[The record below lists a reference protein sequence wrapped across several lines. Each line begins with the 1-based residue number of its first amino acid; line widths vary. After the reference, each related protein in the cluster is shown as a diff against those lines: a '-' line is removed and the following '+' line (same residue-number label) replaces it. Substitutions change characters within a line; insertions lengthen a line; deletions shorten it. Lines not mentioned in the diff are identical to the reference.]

1 MFVRVLTFAVCLM
14 LTVGS
19 ARAAEEYG
27 TPAEAKAMLE
37 RVVTAIKANKAKAL
51 EEITKGEDGFKE
63 KDLYA
68 YCGGPDGNFTA
79 HPKLVGK
86 SLKDLMDKGTPPKP
100 VGADVYKT
108 AQEGKISEVSY
119 MWPRPNDPEQ
129 KPVEKVLYVT
139 KVSDQVCGVGYYK

>member
-1 MFVRVLTFAVCLM
+1 MFVRVLTLVVCLM
-14 LTVGS
+14 LSVGT
-19 ARAAEEYG
+19 ARAAGEYG
-27 TPAEAKAMLE
+27 TSAEAKAMLE

-51 EEITKGEDGFKE
+51 EDITKGEDGFKE

-79 HPKLVGK
+79 HPKLAGK

-100 VGADVYKT
+100 VGADVYKA